1 MLKPE
6 STSPSSNKL
15 FKERER
21 VLRSVLT
28 DLTIVHPSCVNTF
41 LVLVFTVTPSKT
53 KIKTVTAKDRPE
65 SGKLK
70 EVSFKCT
77 PRLLQVSGSSPARF
91 SERLFAQIQRP
102 LYEEA
107 MLVPI
112 PMGTN
117 TAAVNQTKKTSL
129 SLETKM

>member
-1 MLKPE
+1 MHAKA
-6 STSPSSNKL
+6 TSGQWK
-15 FKERER
+15 F
-21 VLRSVLT
+21 
-28 DLTIVHPSCVNTF
+28 
-41 LVLVFTVTPSKT
+41 
-53 KIKTVTAKDRPE
+53 
-65 SGKLK
+65 
-70 EVSFKCT
+70 
-77 PRLLQVSGSSPARF
+77 SPARF

>member
-70 EVSFKCT
+70 EVRFKCT
-77 PRLLQVSGSSPARF
+77 PRLLQVSESFHLRDFRRDYLLRF
-91 SERLFAQIQRP
+91 RDLCMKKPCWCPSEWAQTRRP
-102 LYEEA
+102 
-107 MLVPI
+107 
-112 PMGTN
+112 
-117 TAAVNQTKKTSL
+117 
-129 SLETKM
+129 